1 MTTHARCIC
10 TILLLWLAGCSLPTQ
25 GRAYQRDGGVLP
37 DGSVGSD
44 GGDACAPGVETC
56 NGIDDDCDGLVDED
70 VARACGSDQGAC
82 VHGTEN
88 CEGGAWSGTCVGEV
102 APMDEVCEG
111 SVDENCDGSVDE
123 GCACTPGDTQACGGG
138 MGACIA
144 GTRSCGA
151 SAVWGGCAGAVG
163 PTTEVCEG
171 SLDEDCD
178 GTVDNGCICTNGAMQ
193 ICPGGSDAG
202 VCSRGT
208 QTCAGGAWGACVGRV
223 SSSAEVCEGSVDED
237 CDGTVDNG
245 CVCTNGATQ
254 ACTDASICGV
264 GVQTCGSGAWGTCMG
279 STSSPET
286 CDGVDNNCDGSID
299 EGGVCDFTGCTWD
312 ELDGHAYLA
321 CDPGTSATSPTW
333 DQARLLCEGLGYHLV
348 QIETDAENTWV
359 QDLTGGS
366 GDWWIGL
373 SDSATEGTFLWL
385 DGSEACAS
393 GKINGP
399 PYCHWR
405 ASRPTGGTGE
415 NCVRMEADR
424 GSGEWNDLPCD
435 FTLPFVCEAP

>member
-1 MTTHARCIC
+1 VASSLADLVENPRQSPVGVSGSTPGRQIAYDDSMTTHARCIC
-10 TILLLWLAGCSLPTQ
+10 TILLLGLAGCSLPTQ
-25 GRAYQRDGGVLP
+25 GRAYERDGGVLP
-37 DGSVGSD
+37 DGSVRSD

-88 CEGGAWSGTCVGEV
+88 CEGGAWSGTCVGGV

-123 GCACTPGDTQACGGG
+123 GCVCTPGDTQACGGG

-171 SLDEDCD
+171 SL
-178 GTVDNGCICTNGAMQ
+178 
-193 ICPGGSDAG
+193 
-202 VCSRGT
+202 
-208 QTCAGGAWGACVGRV
+208 
-223 SSSAEVCEGSVDED
+223 DED

>member
-171 SLDEDCD
+171 SVDEDCD
-178 GTVDNGCICTNGAMQ
+178 GTVDNGCVCTNGAMQ
-193 ICPGGSDAG
+193 VCPGGSNAG

-208 QTCAGGAWGACVGRV
+208 QTCAGGAWGACAGAVGPTI
-223 SSSAEVCEGSVDED
+223 EVCEGSLDED

-245 CVCTNGATQ
+245 CACTNGATQ
-254 ACTDASICGV
+254 ACTDASICGI
-264 GVQTCGSGAWGTCMG
+264 GMQTCGSGAWGTCMG
-279 STSSPET
+279 RTSSPEV

-299 EGGVCDFTGCTWD
+299 EGGVCDSTGCTWD

-321 CDPGTSATSPTW
+321 CDPGTSVSW
-333 DQARLLCEGLGYHLV
+333 DQARLACDALGYHLV

-359 QDLTGGS
+359 KDLAGGS

-393 GKINGP
+393 GKNNGP

-405 ASRPTGGTGE
+405 GSRPNGGTGE
-415 NCVRMEADR
+415 NCIMMEAGR
-424 GSGEWNDLPCD
+424 GSGEWNDVPCGFILPYI
-435 FTLPFVCEAP
+435 CEAP